1 MGETATDTFTYTVS
15 DGHGGTAT
23 NTLTVT
29 INGTN
34 DAPTIGTSTASVTED
49 TLLTATGSVP
59 VPRDPDVHDVLSIQ
73 PMSNVAGTY
82 GTLTLNADGT
92 YTYTLNNSLPAVQA
106 LGAGERLLDVF
117 TYTVRDNHGATGSN
131 TLTVTINGTNDT
143 PSVTPLISST

>member
-34 DAPTIGTSTASVTED
+34 DAPTIGASTASVTED

-82 GTLTLNADGT
+82 GTLTLRRRHLTLPSTTACPPYRPSARGKGSLTYSPIPSGT
-92 YTYTLNNSLPAVQA
+92 TTA
-106 LGAGERLLDVF
+106 LRAP
-117 TYTVRDNHGATGSN
+117 
-131 TLTVTINGTNDT
+131 I
-143 PSVTPLISST
+143 P